1 MALAQAKMPDLKIP
15 NGTNVSNIWKAR
27 ELYEDAEDLELLAD
41 VVTDGAITYTVE
53 ITSDFEPTAAGF
65 WATLQDAGADFA
77 PPLAGKAKKLPTEAL
92 AASGIRIKASAPVTA
107 DRNWR
112 AAKQY
117 LAGVGFAL

>member
-1 MALAQAKMPDLKIP
+1 MALATAKCPDLKIP
-15 NGTNVSNIWKAR
+15 NGTSVSNIWKAR
-27 ELYEDAEDLELLAD
+27 EVYEDAEDLQLMAD
-41 VVTDGAITYTVE
+41 VVTDGALTYTVE

-65 WATLQDAGADFA
+65 WVTLQDAGADFA
-77 PPLAGKAKKLPTEAL
+77 PPVAGKAKKLPTEAL
-92 AASGIRIKASAPVTA
+92 SATGIRIKASGNVTA